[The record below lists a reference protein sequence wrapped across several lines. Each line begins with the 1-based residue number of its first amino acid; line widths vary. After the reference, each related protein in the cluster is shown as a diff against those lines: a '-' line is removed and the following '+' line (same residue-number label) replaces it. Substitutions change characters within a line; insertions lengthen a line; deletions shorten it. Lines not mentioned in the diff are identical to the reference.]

1 MNIKLLKFIV
11 VFMGIIIIFGIISL
25 GIAIYFKLNNISNN
39 NSKAILSFNTPH
51 NMDFIEYKISDDQ
64 IFLSYENS
72 EMFLISIFNIKT
84 GKNIKKIEILK

>member
-11 VFMGIIIIFGIISL
+11 VFMGVIIIFGIISL
-25 GIAIYFKLNNISNN
+25 GFAIYFKFNNLSNI
-39 NSKAILSFNTPH
+39 NSKAVLSINIPD
-51 NMDFIEYKISDDQ
+51 NMDFIKYKISEDQ

-72 EMFLISIFNIKT
+72 EKFLISIFNIKT